1 MIRELED
8 INSKIN
14 IAIAISEEEDVL
26 KLLRIISN
34 NIKDLIEKQIDDGK

>member
-1 MIRELED
+1 MIRELEN

-26 KLLRIISN
+26 KLLKIISN
-34 NIKDLIEKQIDDGK
+34 DLKDLIEKYIDDGK